1 LDLVQQLFLM
11 DAPIIIEQ
19 DIWRDS
25 PLRYSGYANEVGE
38 AFRPLYPKF
47 VRPSYAVA
55 SLYVL
60 GDTADKF
67 YKSQKNGDNLNK
79 SLVTAGD
86 ALLWQTMASVIIPG
100 QAIHILTSAATK
112 LCATSALSSRPRT
125 VRLYSPTV
133 IGLTAIPFIIHPI
146 DDFVTY
152 TMDNTVR
159 KI

>member
-1 LDLVQQLFLM
+1 M
-11 DAPIIIEQ
+11 DAPNMIEE

-55 SLYVL
+55 SVYVL

-67 YKSQKNGDNLNK
+67 YRSRKNDDDLNK
-79 SLVTAGD
+79 SLVKAGD

-100 QAIHILTSAATK
+100 QVIHIVTSGATK
-112 LCATSALSSRPRT
+112 LFALNACSSLPST
-125 VRLYSPTV
+125 IRLYSPTL

-152 TMDNTVR
+152 AMDNTVR